1 MKTLLVV
8 ILLTLLIASCHDT
21 VHKNKKVIDAVVKT
35 RAVSKSIDVKSFDV
49 NDKIETDDSLTLFIT
64 INPKVG
70 YAYLDT
76 LRFAKMADGFVKP

>member
-8 ILLTLLIASCHDT
+8 LLLTILLVSCHNT

-49 NDKIETDDSLTLFIT
+49 NDKIETADSLTLFIT
-64 INPKVG
+64 VNPTVG
-70 YAYLDT
+70 DAYLDT